1 MLDDEKK
8 SLIEEEERYR
18 HEIAKNISD
27 EASIAE
33 KDIETTAHKVWAKIY
48 DLLNSNVGLLI
59 LSSVFISG
67 GAAFYQNMQHSYESR
82 ASSQKEIIS
91 CEFEIANRLYVVKSS
106 ISHAKTV
113 GDALQALTG
122 AKKSLGPV
130 KPEFQNVGLA
140 VLYFNLYQLTGKRNP
155 SIEQDLREIERV
167 YSSLQEQD
175 PKAPF
180 NEVDKE
186 SMTKIFNELFELNL
200 KDIHHLGLGAE

>member
-8 SLIEEEERYR
+8 STIEEEERYR
-18 HEIAKNISD
+18 HEIAKKIGD
-27 EASIAE
+27 VATRVE
-33 KDIETTAHKVWAKIY
+33 KDIETSTHKIWAKIY
-48 DLLNSNVGLLI
+48 DILNSNVGLLVF
-59 LSSVFISG
+59 SSVFISG

-82 ASSQKEIIS
+82 VTSQKEIIS
-91 CEFEIANRLYVVKSS
+91 CEFEIANRLYVVKNL

-113 GDALQALTG
+113 GDALEALTG

-140 VLYFNLYQLTGKRNP
+140 VLYFNLYQLTGNRNP
-155 SIEQDLREIERV
+155 SLEQDLREIERV
-167 YSSLQEQD
+167 YFSLQEQD

-186 SMTKIFNELFELNL
+186 SMTKIFNELFEVNL
-200 KDIHHLGLGAE
+200 KDIHHLK

>member
-1 MLDDEKK
+1 MLNDEKK

-18 HEIAKNISD
+18 HEIAKKISD
-27 EASIAE
+27 EAAIVE
-33 KDIETTAHKVWAKIY
+33 KDIETTTNQIWAKIY
-48 DLLNSNVGLLI
+48 DILNSNVGLLI

-67 GAAFYQNMQHSYESR
+67 GAAFYQNMQHNYESR
-82 ASSQKEIIS
+82 VNSQKEIIS
-91 CEFEIANRLYVVKSS
+91 CELEIANRLYVVKNL

-140 VLYFNLYQLTGKRNP
+140 VLYFNLYQLTGNRNP
-155 SIEQDLREIERV
+155 SVEQDLREIERV
-167 YSSLQEQD
+167 YFSLQEQD
-175 PKAPF
+175 PKALF
-180 NEVDKE
+180 NEADKE

-200 KDIHHLGLGAE
+200 KDIHHLK

>member
-1 MLDDEKK
+1 M
-8 SLIEEEERYR
+8 
-18 HEIAKNISD
+18 
-27 EASIAE
+27 
-33 KDIETTAHKVWAKIY
+33 
-48 DLLNSNVGLLI
+48 LI

-82 ASSQKEIIS
+82 VTSQKEIIS
-91 CEFEIANRLYVVKSS
+91 CEFEIANRLYVVKNL

-113 GDALQALTG
+113 GDALEALTG

-140 VLYFNLYQLTGKRNP
+140 VLYFNLYQLTGNRNP
-155 SIEQDLREIERV
+155 SVEQDLREIERV
-167 YSSLQEQD
+167 YFSLQEQD
-175 PKAPF
+175 PKAIF

-200 KDIHHLGLGAE
+200 KDIHHLK

>member
-1 MLDDEKK
+1 MLDESKK
-8 SLIEEEERYR
+8 SLIEAEERYR
-18 HEIAKNISD
+18 HEIAKKISD
-27 EASIAE
+27 EATIVE
-33 KDIETTAHKVWAKIY
+33 KDIETSSHQIWAKIY
-48 DLLNSNVGLLI
+48 DILNSNVGMLI

-82 ASSQKEIIS
+82 VTSQKEIIS
-91 CEFEIANRLYVVKSS
+91 CEFEIANRLYVVKNL

-113 GDALQALTG
+113 GDALEALTG

-140 VLYFNLYQLTGKRNP
+140 VLYFNLYQLTGNRNP
-155 SIEQDLREIERV
+155 SVEQDLREIERV
-167 YSSLQEQD
+167 YFSLQEQD
-175 PKAPF
+175 PKAIF

-200 KDIHHLGLGAE
+200 KDIHHLK

>member
-1 MLDDEKK
+1 MLNDEKK

-18 HEIAKNISD
+18 HEIAKKISD
-27 EASIAE
+27 EAAIVE
-33 KDIETTAHKVWAKIY
+33 KDIETTTNQIWAKIY
-48 DLLNSNVGLLI
+48 DILNSNVGLLI

-67 GAAFYQNMQHSYESR
+67 GAAFYQNMQHNYESR
-82 ASSQKEIIS
+82 VNSQKEIIS
-91 CEFEIANRLYVVKSS
+91 CEFEIANRLYVVKNL

-140 VLYFNLYQLTGKRNP
+140 VLYFNLYQLTGNRNP
-155 SIEQDLREIERV
+155 SVEQDLREIERV
-167 YSSLQEQD
+167 YFSLQEQD
-175 PKAPF
+175 PKALF
-180 NEVDKE
+180 NEADKE

-200 KDIHHLGLGAE
+200 KDIHHLK

>member
-8 SLIEEEERYR
+8 STIEEEERYR
-18 HEIAKNISD
+18 HEIAKKIGD
-27 EASIAE
+27 VATRVE
-33 KDIETTAHKVWAKIY
+33 KDIETSTHKIWAKIY
-48 DLLNSNVGLLI
+48 DILNSNVGLLVF
-59 LSSVFISG
+59 SSVFISG

-82 ASSQKEIIS
+82 VTSQKEIIS
-91 CEFEIANRLYVVKSS
+91 CEFEIANRLYVVKNL

-113 GDALQALTG
+113 GDALEALTG

-140 VLYFNLYQLTGKRNP
+140 VLYFNLYQLTGNRNP
-155 SIEQDLREIERV
+155 SLEQDLREIERV
-167 YSSLQEQD
+167 YFSLQEQD

-180 NEVDKE
+180 NEADKE

-200 KDIHHLGLGAE
+200 KDIHHLK